1 MQVIICLIIIAVF
14 IAIMV
19 FKYLKDQRVRLD
31 VQLEDSLT
39 HAAVLDKVTKRLADL
54 MKEDTFQGKDDIEF
68 QAIYKRRMRFEEA
81 MTNCIY
87 GIDKDKIIVKELITS
102 ILLEIFPTQEELYK
116 VYPFN
121 SIAIEPLWQ
130 FEILMER
137 LYPIHKKNSLSFL
150 IKKYGWDA
158 VRYNIEDGTV
168 PSYNVSAK
176 DLQEAYDHEMT
187 DPLTFREALSVATTL
202 IYMEYK
208 GMGCIDTL
216 RTMNIDGFNIG
227 TSGSIMSSNLD
238 GNALDFRAPRSVWVY
253 FEGKYIH
260 FQFLNF
266 GTENEVRRVVQ
277 LIARYNNPGPLTEKR
292 GFLVNTMYDKS
303 RVLALRPQASEYWAV
318 FVRKFVLS
326 SHTLEALINPPLK
339 NKQTGDIIYD
349 LVPMSAEE
357 EKYTEEQW
365 KEKKIKVDMENHM
378 KMFPQ
383 HKYKNAFL
391 PQEMVKLLMW
401 GQVTTGFTGR
411 QGSGKTTM
419 MVAAISQVDARFN
432 VRVLEMA
439 PEMYLREIYT
449 RRNILSVAET
459 PTVTAAMLQ
468 DALKKSDAALSIVG
482 EVATDVIAARMIQMG
497 QVASI
502 FTIFS
507 HHANR
512 TVDLVHALTN
522 SIVAASGGSATPATV
537 EPQVIDVIKVD
548 CHLDYDVEGNRYIER
563 FTEIIRLDSVPYPE
577 RDKGEPLDEYQVRLQ
592 KEYYTRRTDRQ
603 SFTTRDVL
611 VFNPH
616 TFTYD
621 VARDKEGRPVF
632 FSPEL
637 TKHIFSRLPVQV
649 VQQWKDWVDKYWGED
664 VLGGDN
670 LPYKQKSSKR
680 KERA

>member
-1 MQVIICLIIIAVF
+1 MQVIICLVILAVF
-14 IAIMV
+14 VGVLIFLYSKNQIARQDIA
-19 FKYLKDQRVRLD
+19 
-31 VQLEDSLT
+31 LEDILT
-39 HAAVLDKVTKRLADL
+39 HEAVLDKVTKRLADL
-54 MKEDTFQGKDDIEF
+54 MKEDTFQGKDDIEW
-68 QAIYKRRMRFEEA
+68 QAIYKRRIRFEEA

-102 ILLEIFPTQEELYK
+102 ILQDIFPTQEDLYK
-116 VYPFN
+116 IYPFD
-121 SIAIEPLWQ
+121 SFAIEPLWQ

-137 LYPIHKKNSLSFL
+137 LYPIHKKNALSYL
-150 IKKYGWDA
+150 IRKYEWDS
-158 VRYNIEDGTV
+158 VKYNIEDGTV
-168 PSYNVSAK
+168 PSYNVSIK
-176 DLQEAYDHEMT
+176 DLQYAYDNEIIE
-187 DPLTFREALSVATTL
+187 PLTFREALAVATTL

-227 TSGSIMSSNLD
+227 TSGSVMTNNLS
-238 GNALDFRAPRSVWVY
+238 GSALDFRASRSVWVY

-266 GTENEVRRVVQ
+266 GDENEVRRVVQ
-277 LIARYNNPGPLTEKR
+277 LISRYNNPGPLTEKR
-292 GFLVNTMYDKS
+292 GYLVNTMYDKS

-339 NKQTGDIIYD
+339 DKNTGQVMYD
-349 LVPMSAEE
+349 DVGNP
-357 EKYTEEQW
+357 
-365 KEKKIKVDMENHM
+365 I
-378 KMFPQ
+378 P
-383 HKYKNAFL
+383 KYKNANL
-391 PQEMVKLLMW
+391 PQEMIKLLMW

-432 VRVLEMA
+432 IRVLEMA

-449 RRNILSVAET
+449 QRNILSVAET

-522 SIVAASGGSATPATV
+522 SIVSASGGSATPATV

-548 CHLDYDVEGNRYIER
+548 CHLDYDVNGNRYIER
-563 FTEIIRLDSVPYPE
+563 FTEIIRLDSVPYPD
-577 RDKGEPLDEYQVRLQ
+577 RKKGESAEEYTVRLR
-592 KEYYTRRTDRQ
+592 KEFYTRTTDRL
-603 SFTTRDVL
+603 SFTTRDVM
-611 VFNPH
+611 VFDPH

-621 VARDKEGRPVF
+621 VARDKSGKPVW
-632 FSPEL
+632 FSAEL
-637 TKHIFSRLPVQV
+637 TKHIFSRLPVDV
-649 VQQWKDWVDKYWGED
+649 VQKWRKWVNTYWAED
-664 VLGGDN
+664 ILGAPD
-670 LPYKQKSSKR
+670 LPYKLNKK
-680 KERA
+680 KVG

>member
-1 MQVIICLIIIAVF
+1 MNVIVCIVILAVF
-14 IAIMV
+14 VVAMII
-19 FKYLKDQRVRLD
+19 KYLHDQTKRMD
-31 VQLEDSLT
+31 VQLEDTLT
-39 HAAVLDKVTKRLADL
+39 HDAVVDKVTKRLADL
-54 MKEDTFQGKDDIEF
+54 MKEDTFTGKDDVEF
-68 QAIYKRRMRFEEA
+68 QAIYKRRRRLEEA
-81 MTNCIY
+81 MINCVY

-102 ILLEIFPTQEELYK
+102 ILQEIFPTQEELYK
-116 VYPFN
+116 LYPLN
-121 SIAIEPLWQ
+121 SFAIEPLWQ

-137 LYPIHKKNSLSFL
+137 LYPTYKKGALAYL
-150 IKKYGWDA
+150 ISKYKWDT

-168 PSYNVSAK
+168 PSYNVSVD
-176 DLQEAYDHEMT
+176 DLQEAYDGEILE
-187 DPLTFREALSVATTL
+187 PLSYREALAVVTTL
-202 IYMEYK
+202 IYQEYK

-238 GNALDFRAPRSVWVY
+238 DAALDFRAPRSVWVY
-253 FEGKYIH
+253 FQGKYIH

-266 GTENEVRRVVQ
+266 GSEAEVRRVVQ

-292 GFLVNTMYDKS
+292 GYLVNTMYDKS

-318 FVRKFVLS
+318 FVRKFVLT
-326 SHTLEALINPPLK
+326 SHTLEALIDPVAKDAATGRPLYK
-339 NKQTGDIIYD
+339 E
-349 LVPMSAEE
+349 VPMSSEELQMSEE
-357 EKYTEEQW
+357 ELKATGKLYDL
-365 KEKKIKVDMENHM
+365 EKGCWLVT
-378 KMFPQ
+378 Q
-383 HKYKNAFL
+383 HKYKNAEL
-391 PQEMVKLLMW
+391 PQELIKLLMR

-432 VRVLEMA
+432 IRVLEMA

-449 RRNILSVAET
+449 QRNILSVAET
-459 PTVTAAMLQ
+459 PTVDAAMLQ

-522 SIVAASGGSATPATV
+522 SIVSASGGSATPATV

-548 CHLDYDVEGNRYIER
+548 CHLDYDVRGNRYIER

-577 RDKGEPLDEYQVRLQ
+577 REEGEPLDEYKIRLD

-603 SFTTRDVL
+603 SFTTRNVL
-611 VFNPH
+611 EFNPH

-621 VARDKEGRPVF
+621 VARDKNGNPVF

-637 TKHIFSRLPVQV
+637 TKHIFSRLPVDE
-649 VQQWKDWVDKYWGED
+649 VQKWKDWVNKYWFED
-664 VLGGDN
+664 VLRSEARGDN
-670 LPYKQKSSKR
+670 L
-680 KERA
+680 

>member
-1 MQVIICLIIIAVF
+1 MNVIICLCIL
-14 IAIMV
+14 AIFVGILIVYYMRQQSIRNDI
-19 FKYLKDQRVRLD
+19 K
-31 VQLEDSLT
+31 LEESLT
-39 HAAVLDKVTKRLADL
+39 HQGVVDKVTKRLADL
-54 MKEDTFQGKDDIEF
+54 MKEDTFTGKDDIEF
-68 QAIYKRRMRFEEA
+68 QAIYKRRMRLEEA
-81 MTNCIY
+81 MTNCVY

-102 ILLEIFPTQEELYK
+102 ILQDIFPTIEDLYK
-116 VYPFN
+116 VYPFD
-121 SIAIEPLWQ
+121 SYAIEPLWQ

-137 LYPIHKKNSLSFL
+137 LYPQYKKGALAYL
-150 IKKYGWDA
+150 ISKYHWDQ

-168 PSYNVSAK
+168 PSYNVSVE
-176 DLQEAYDHEMT
+176 DLQEAYDGEI
-187 DPLTFREALSVATTL
+187 LTALTYREALAVATTL
-202 IYMEYK
+202 VYMDYK

-216 RTMNIDGFNIG
+216 RTMNIDGFNFG
-227 TSGSIMSSNLD
+227 TSGSVMSNNMD
-238 GNALDFRAPRSVWVY
+238 DAALDWRASRSVWVY
-253 FEGKYIH
+253 FQGKYIH

-266 GTENEVRRVVQ
+266 GSEAEVRRVVQ

-326 SHTLEALINPPLK
+326 SHTLEALIDPIKKDAATNEPLL
-339 NKQTGDIIYD
+339 D
-349 LVPMSAEE
+349 
-357 EKYTEEQW
+357 
-365 KEKKIKVDMENHM
+365 ENGL
-378 KMFPQ
+378 PV
-383 HKYKNAFL
+383 HKYKNAQL
-391 PQEMVKLLMW
+391 PQEMIKLLMR

-432 VRVLEMA
+432 IRVLEMA

-449 RRNILSVAET
+449 QRNILSVAET
-459 PTVTAAMLQ
+459 PTVNAAMLQ

-512 TVDLVHALTN
+512 AKDLVIAITN
-522 SIVAASGGSATPATV
+522 SIVSASGGSATPATI

-548 CHLDYDVEGNRYIER
+548 CHLDYDVMGNRYIER
-563 FTEIIRLDSVPYPE
+563 ITEIIRLDSVPYPDQE
-577 RDKGEPLDEYQVRLQ
+577 PGESDAHYKIRLD
-592 KEYYTRRTDRQ
+592 KEYYTRRTDRE

-621 VARDKEGRPVF
+621 VARDRNGTPVF

-637 TKHIFSRLPVQV
+637 SKHIFSRLPTDEVQK
-649 VQQWKDWVDKYWGED
+649 WKNWVDKYWFED
-664 VLGGDN
+664 VLKG
-670 LPYKQKSSKR
+670 
-680 KERA
+680 A

>member
-14 IAIMV
+14 VAIMV
-19 FKYLKDQRVRLD
+19 FKYMKDQATHPD
-31 VQLEDSLT
+31 MKLEDTLT
-39 HAAVLDKVTKRLADL
+39 HTAVLDKVTKRLADL
-54 MKEDTFQGKDDIEF
+54 MKEDTFQGKDDVEF
-68 QAIYKRRMRFEEA
+68 QAIYRRRMRLEEA

-87 GIDKDKIIVKELITS
+87 GIDKDKIVVKELITS
-102 ILLEIFPTQEELYK
+102 ILMEIFPTIEELYK
-116 VYPFN
+116 VYPLN
-121 SIAIEPLWQ
+121 NYAIEPLWQ

-137 LYPIHKKNSLSFL
+137 LYPRYKKDSLSYL
-150 IKKYGWDA
+150 IKKYGWDQ
-158 VRYNIEDGTV
+158 VRYNIEDGSV
-168 PSYNVSAK
+168 PSYNVSSK
-176 DLQEAYDHEMT
+176 DLQLAYDSEIIE
-187 DPLTFREALSVATTL
+187 PLSFREALAVVTTL
-202 IYMEYK
+202 LYMEYK
-208 GMGCIDTL
+208 GMGCVDTL

-227 TSGSIMSSNLD
+227 TSGSIMSSNLNND
-238 GNALDFRAPRSVWVY
+238 ALDFRAARSVWVY

-292 GFLVNTMYDKS
+292 GYLVNTMYDKS

-326 SHTLEALINPPLK
+326 SLTLEDLINPKLK
-339 NKQTGDIIYD
+339 NNNTGEIIYNP
-349 LVPMSAEE
+349 VAMSDEE
-357 EKYTEEQW
+357 LQYTEQDW
-365 KEKKIKVDMENHM
+365 KNRKVKVDMLNKVKLIPEC
-378 KMFPQ
+378 
-383 HKYKNAFL
+383 KYKNAFL
-391 PQEMVKLLMW
+391 AREMVKLLMW

-432 VRVLEMA
+432 IRVLEMA

-449 RRNILSVAET
+449 QRNILSVAET

-548 CHLDYDVEGNRYIER
+548 CHLDYDVSGNRYIER
-563 FTEIIRLDSVPYPE
+563 FTEIIRLDSVPYPDRE
-577 RDKGEPLDEYQVRLQ
+577 NGEPLDEYQVRLQ

-621 VARDKEGRPVF
+621 VARDSSGKPIW
-632 FSPEL
+632 FSAEL
-637 TKHIFSRLPVQV
+637 TKHIFSRLPVDV
-649 VQQWKDWVDKYWGED
+649 VQKWKDWVNRYWSED
-664 VLGGDN
+664 VLGNPD
-670 LPYKQKSSKR
+670 LPYKKKGMV
-680 KERA
+680 

>member
-1 MQVIICLIIIAVF
+1 MNVIICLCIL
-14 IAIMV
+14 AIFVGILIVYYMRQQGIRNDI
-19 FKYLKDQRVRLD
+19 K
-31 VQLEDSLT
+31 LEESLT
-39 HAAVLDKVTKRLADL
+39 HQGVVDKVTKRLADL
-54 MKEDTFQGKDDIEF
+54 MKEDTFTGKDDIEF
-68 QAIYKRRMRFEEA
+68 QAIYKRRMRLEEA
-81 MTNCIY
+81 MTNCVY

-102 ILLEIFPTQEELYK
+102 ILQDIFPTIEDLYK
-116 VYPFN
+116 VYPFD
-121 SIAIEPLWQ
+121 SYAIEPLWQ

-137 LYPIHKKNSLSFL
+137 LYPQYKKGALAYL
-150 IKKYGWDA
+150 ISKYHWDQ

-168 PSYNVSAK
+168 PSYNVSVE
-176 DLQEAYDHEMT
+176 DLQEAYDGEI
-187 DPLTFREALSVATTL
+187 LTALTYREALAVATTL
-202 IYMEYK
+202 VYMDYK

-216 RTMNIDGFNIG
+216 RTMNIDGFNFG
-227 TSGSIMSSNLD
+227 TSGSVMSNNMD
-238 GNALDFRAPRSVWVY
+238 DAALDWRASRSVWVY
-253 FEGKYIH
+253 FQGKYIH

-266 GTENEVRRVVQ
+266 GSEAEVRRVVQ

-326 SHTLEALINPPLK
+326 SHTLEALIDPIKKDAATNEPLL
-339 NKQTGDIIYD
+339 D
-349 LVPMSAEE
+349 
-357 EKYTEEQW
+357 
-365 KEKKIKVDMENHM
+365 ENGL
-378 KMFPQ
+378 PV
-383 HKYKNAFL
+383 HKYKNAQL
-391 PQEMVKLLMW
+391 PQEMIKLLMR

-432 VRVLEMA
+432 IRVLEMA

-449 RRNILSVAET
+449 QRNILSVAET
-459 PTVTAAMLQ
+459 PTVNAAMLQ

-512 TVDLVHALTN
+512 AKDLVIAITN
-522 SIVAASGGSATPATV
+522 SIVSASGGSATPATI

-548 CHLDYDVEGNRYIER
+548 CHLDYDVMGNRYIER
-563 FTEIIRLDSVPYPE
+563 ITEIIRLDSVPYPDQE
-577 RDKGEPLDEYQVRLQ
+577 PGESDAHYKIRLD
-592 KEYYTRRTDRQ
+592 KEYYTRRTDRE

-621 VARDKEGRPVF
+621 VARDRNGTPVF

-637 TKHIFSRLPVQV
+637 SKHIFSRLPTDEVQK
-649 VQQWKDWVDKYWGED
+649 WKNWVDKYWFED
-664 VLGGDN
+664 VLKG
-670 LPYKQKSSKR
+670 
-680 KERA
+680 A

>member
-1 MQVIICLIIIAVF
+1 MNVIVCLVILALFVGILV
-14 IAIMV
+14 V
-19 FKYLKDQRVRLD
+19 YYLRQQSIRPDI
-31 VQLEDSLT
+31 QLEESLT
-39 HAAVLDKVTKRLADL
+39 HQIVVDRVAKRLADL
-54 MKEDTFQGKDDIEF
+54 MKEDTSAGKDDVEF
-68 QAIYKRRMRFEEA
+68 QAIYKRRMRLEEA
-81 MTNCIY
+81 MTNCVY

-102 ILLEIFPTQEELYK
+102 ILQEIFPTIDDLYK

-121 SIAIEPLWQ
+121 SYAIEPLWQ

-137 LYPIHKKNSLSFL
+137 LYPTYKKGALAYL
-150 IKKYGWDA
+150 IDKYHWDR
-158 VRYNIEDGTV
+158 VKYNIEDGTV
-168 PSYNVSAK
+168 PSYNVTVEE
-176 DLQEAYDHEMT
+176 LQEAYDSEIIT
-187 DPLTFREALSVATTL
+187 ALSYREALAVATTL
-202 IYMEYK
+202 VYMDYK

-216 RTMNIDGFNIG
+216 RTMNIDGFNFG
-227 TSGSIMSSNLD
+227 TSGAIMSSNSSD
-238 GNALDFRAPRSVWVY
+238 SALDWRASRSVWVY
-253 FEGKYIH
+253 YQGKYIH

-266 GTENEVRRVVQ
+266 GSEAEVRRVVQ

-326 SHTLEALINPPLK
+326 SHTLEALINPIKKDPATNAPIL
-339 NKQTGDIIYD
+339 NEDGEPIY
-349 LVPMSAEE
+349 
-357 EKYTEEQW
+357 
-365 KEKKIKVDMENHM
+365 
-378 KMFPQ
+378 
-383 HKYKNAFL
+383 KYKNATL
-391 PQEMVKLLMW
+391 PQEMIKLLMR

-432 VRVLEMA
+432 IRVLEMA

-449 RRNILSVAET
+449 QRNILSVAET
-459 PTVTAAMLQ
+459 PTVDAAMLQ

-512 TVDLVHALTN
+512 AKDLIIAITN
-522 SIVAASGGSATPATV
+522 SIVSASGGSATPATI

-548 CHLDYDVEGNRYIER
+548 CHLDYDVMGNRYIER
-563 FTEIIRLDSVPYPE
+563 ITEIIRLDSVPYPE
-577 RDKGEPLDEYQVRLQ
+577 QEPGESNEHYKIRLD
-592 KEYYTRRTDRQ
+592 KEYYTRRTDRE

-621 VARDKEGRPVF
+621 VARDKYGTPVF

-637 TKHIFSRLPVQV
+637 TKHIFSRLPTVDVQH
-649 VQQWKDWVDKYWGED
+649 WKDWVNRYWFDD
-664 VLGGDN
+664 VLKG
-670 LPYKQKSSKR
+670 
-680 KERA
+680 A